1 MKCKCYACLCEAVAG
16 VMCLTLTLTLSVTLT
31 LTLTLAQRLGVI
43 LSVTLALTLTLNH
56 TPRLSS
62 DHHLPKAAQQP
73 DAAGAFPLWIADR
86 AGASDKVKEAL
97 LEAWPGVPA
106 NQAST
111 PPLFTALFSLD
122 TAPSNAHSL
131 GPPAPRLSH
140 ACIILRRVAGWLHRA
155 ASGGTRR
162 ARGCGEVPDW
172 RAWC

>member
-1 MKCKCYACLCEAVAG
+1 
-16 VMCLTLTLTLSVTLT
+16 MCLTLAITLS
-31 LTLTLAQRLGVI
+31 LTLAQRLGVI

-73 DAAGAFPLWIADR
+73 DAAGVFPLWIADR

-111 PPLFTALFSLD
+111 PPLFTALFKPRHS
-122 TAPSNAHSL
+122 TVRCTQPGSSCAAPQ
-131 GPPAPRLSH
+131 PRLYHPASRGRMASPRCIWRH
-140 ACIILRRVAGWLHRA
+140 AEGTWLCWSA
-155 ASGGTRR
+155 
-162 ARGCGEVPDW
+162 
-172 RAWC
+172 